1 MKIPKVIF
9 YLLIIFLFLAGVLG
23 VLGWKWVYSK
33 GDNSEAIFVVQK
45 GETVNTIAANLFNQ
59 GLIDCPE
66 VFRFYVWLKGKED
79 KIIAGRHQ
87 IPARVSLAEVLYILT
102 SKSKADEISLRF
114 IEGWTIAD
122 MADYLVK
129 EGIIENPTELKQ
141 RAKVKYFS
149 DQYDFLPKI
158 EEQESLEGYLFPDT
172 YRVFVDASVDDII
185 VKMLDNFGKKTAD
198 LRLEVEKQGKSFRD
212 VVILASI
219 LEKEVKSEED
229 MKIAADIFWRR
240 LKAGMLLQADSTLNY
255 FTGGE
260 NPSLTAEELKIDSP
274 YNSYKYKGLPP
285 TPISNP
291 GLKAL
296 TAAVYPTANDYWYF
310 LTDKEGKAYFAKTL
324 AEHNANKRKYLQK

>member
-23 VLGWKWVYSK
+23 VLGWKWVY
-33 GDNSEAIFVVQK
+33 GQGNNSETIFVVQK

-59 GLIDCPE
+59 GLVECPE
-66 VFRFYVWLKGKED
+66 MFRFYVWLQGKED

-87 IPARVSLAEVLYILT
+87 IPARASLAEVLHILT

-122 MADYLVK
+122 MADYLVE
-129 EGIIENPTELKQ
+129 EGVINSADDFISK
-141 RAKVKYFS
+141 AKVKYFR
-149 DQYDFLPKI
+149 DKYDFLPKI

-185 VKMLDNFGKKTAD
+185 VKMLDNFRKKTAD
-198 LRLEVEKQGKSFRD
+198 LRAAVKEQGKNFRNM
-212 VVILASI
+212 VILASI

-240 LKAGMLLQADSTLNY
+240 LQAGMLLQADSTLNY

-296 TAAVYPTANDYWYF
+296 TAAVYPTVNDYWYF
-310 LTDKEGKAYFAKTL
+310 LTDKQGKAYFAKTL
-324 AEHNANKRKYLQK
+324 TEHNANKRKYLQK